1 MIGSDRYYTD
11 KLAARK
17 LKRCYEIAPPRVQ
30 QYLDAEIEYVLAR
43 IKPGDSV
50 LELGCGYG
58 RVPGKLASK
67 AGIVVGVD
75 TSRESLLMG
84 KEAFNRRSNVLFL
97 QMNALQL
104 AFIDNAFD
112 VTVCIQNGSSAFKVN
127 QLDLIRESLR
137 VTRPGGIVM
146 FSSYSDKF
154 WPDRLEWFQLQ
165 SREGLLGEINEQ
177 ATGNGTIVCKD
188 GFKAT
193 TIRPEDFISLASR
206 LGFTPKITEVDE
218 SSFFYEIIA
227 E

>member
-30 QYLDAEIEYVLAR
+30 QYLDAEIEHVLAR

-58 RVPGKLASK
+58 RVLEKLASK

-112 VTVCIQNGSSAFKVN
+112 VTVCIQNGLSAFKVN

-165 SREGLLGEINEQ
+165 SQEGLLGEINDQ

-193 TIRPEDFISLASR
+193 IIRPEDFIAMSSR